1 MTRLGSFS
9 NRLFINVELIAYVLL
24 GLMFAFAAFL
34 GMGSAALS
42 VWTAIESRGDADTLL
57 IMIDRLLFVLMV
69 IEILHT
75 VRVSF
80 RLGALVCEPF
90 LVVGLIA
97 SIRRVLVI
105 TLNSS
110 QVNSLGK
117 WTPDA
122 QAMLDHSMIELGV
135 LGGLILIMVISIVLL
150 RRTDVSRSGEK
161 GADQESGKDAGG
173 DKSEEQRVA

>member
-1 MTRLGSFS
+1 MTKIGALA
-9 NRLFINVELIAYVLL
+9 NRVFVNVELIAYIML
-24 GLMFAFAAFL
+24 GLMLAFAAIL
-34 GMGSAALS
+34 GMGSAGLS
-42 VWTAIESRGDADTLL
+42 VWSAVESHGDADTLL
-57 IMIDRLLFVLMV
+57 IMIDRLLFVLMI

-80 RLGALVCEPF
+80 RLGSLVCEPF

-110 QVNSLGK
+110 QVNSPGK
-117 WTPDA
+117 WSPDA

-135 LGGLILIMVISIVLL
+135 LGALILIMVISIVLL
-150 RRTDVSRSGEK
+150 RRTDAAVKSG
-161 GADQESGKDAGG
+161 
-173 DKSEEQRVA
+173 